1 MSESNSVSDVP
12 SKAVVIY
19 HDNCVDG
26 FASAWAFKQLAEKDY
41 KDGVVYVPM
50 QYGKSL
56 LSEGLWDLSSDIFIL
71 DFSFP
76 RNTLINLA
84 RAFASVT
91 VLDHHKTA
99 AEALSGWDHGF
110 SNLEIV
116 FDMERSGAGISW
128 DYFADPDE
136 PRPMLIDYVEDR
148 DIWKWELPDS
158 KEINSLIG
166 FTKKEFDAYDR
177 LQELIGLKRD
187 AAVGMGSLLLEQ
199 QQRHVQSIIAATKRP
214 IEINGKHG
222 LICNCPG
229 QFASDVGNELAKESG
244 TFGATCYQG
253 ADEKIH
259 FSLRSIGDYDVSAMA
274 RDFGGGGHKNA
285 AGFVMEI
292 ISENPG
298 GSGVTLYNTGLGDL
312 EEMAD
317 GNT

>member
-1 MSESNSVSDVP
+1 MYESNNVSNVP
-12 SKAVVIY
+12 TKAVVIY
-19 HDNCVDG
+19 HDNCADG
-26 FASAWAFKQLAEKDY
+26 FGAAWAFKQLAEKDY
-41 KDGVVYVPM
+41 PGGVTYVPAKYN
-50 QYGKSL
+50 QDPPIFV
-56 LSEGLWDLSSDIFIL
+56 EPQNTDLFIL
-71 DFSFP
+71 DFSFG
-76 RNTLINLA
+76 RTMIETYA
-84 RAFASVT
+84 IIFASVT

-99 AEALSGWDHGF
+99 KEALCNWDHGF

-116 FDMERSGAGISW
+116 FDMGRSGAGITW
-128 DYFADPDE
+128 DYLAE
-136 PRPMLIDYVEDR
+136 SYQPRPKLINYIEDR
-148 DIWKWELPDS
+148 DIWIWNLEFS

-166 FTKKEFDAYDR
+166 FTKKEFDSYTR
-177 LQELIGLKRD
+177 LNELIEDKFD
-187 AAVGMGSLLLEQ
+187 SAVGMGGLLLEQ
-199 QQRHVQSIIAATKRP
+199 QQRHVQSIIASTKRP
-214 IEINGKHG
+214 VIINGKEG

-312 EEMAD
+312 EDMTD
-317 GNT
+317 GNI

>member
-1 MSESNSVSDVP
+1 MSESNVP
-12 SKAVVIY
+12 TKAVVIY

-41 KDGVVYVPM
+41 KDGVMYVPA
-50 QYGKSL
+50 QYGK
-56 LSEGLWDLSSDIFIL
+56 EPPIFTEPQNTDLYIL
-71 DFSFP
+71 DFSFG
-76 RNTLINLA
+76 RTTIETYA
-84 RAFASVT
+84 TIFASVT

-99 AEALSGWDHGF
+99 AAVLQNWIHGF

-116 FDMERSGAGISW
+116 FDMGRSGAGITW
-128 DYFADPDE
+128 DYLAEPHQ
-136 PRPMLIDYVEDR
+136 PRPKLIDYVEDR
-148 DIWKWELPDS
+148 DIWVWNLPDS

-166 FTKKEFDAYDR
+166 LTKKEFDAYDR
-177 LQELIGLKRD
+177 LAYLLEDRYG
-187 AAVGMGSLLLEQ
+187 AAVNMGNLLLEQ
-199 QQRHVQSIIAATKRP
+199 QERHVKSIIAATKRP

-253 ADEKIH
+253 SDEKIH

-274 RDFGGGGHKNA
+274 KDFGGGGHKNA

-292 ISENPG
+292 VAENAG

-312 EEMAD
+312 ERAY